1 MRRSRAKNRAVPLD
15 KPGKGVY
22 AVNRLKSYC
31 MIFDNKLDERTA
43 GQAQNRS
50 AFAGGLPACSAGG
63 FARCGGP
70 AKQNMAFIGGRAI
83 AMAGRRPGLPRPAAI
98 VEKMSG
104 APGQCRRIFPPQRPG
119 AFVLPRPFA
128 PGGKEECTG
137 CTSSTMTPPNCGGCT
152 PSAFR
157 WKGRGGGERLP
168 RAGRRD
174 LYPAAHQRHRD
185 RVLPRHA
192 GTVRR
197 LDAFPRRASPPP
209 VAGLTPAPVPACH
222 TPLAVRCGRS

>member
-1 MRRSRAKNRAVPLD
+1 MRRSRAKNRAAPLD
-15 KPGKGVY
+15 KSGKGVY

-83 AMAGRRPGLPRPAAI
+83 AMAGRRSGLPRPAAI

-157 WKGRGGGERLP
+157 WKAP
-168 RAGRRD
+168 RWRRAPSARRTAGSLSCGASTASR
-174 LYPAAHQRHRD
+174 
-185 RVLPRHA
+185 PRS
-192 GTVRR
+192 TT
-197 LDAFPRRASPPP
+197 PRRNSTLPGCVSATSIP
-209 VAGLTPAPVPACH
+209 VA
-222 TPLAVRCGRS
+222 CGRADPGPCSGLP